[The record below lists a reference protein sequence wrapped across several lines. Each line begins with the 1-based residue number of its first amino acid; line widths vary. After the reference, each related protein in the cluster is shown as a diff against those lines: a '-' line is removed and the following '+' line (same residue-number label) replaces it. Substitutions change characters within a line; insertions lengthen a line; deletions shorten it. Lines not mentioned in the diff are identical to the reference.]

1 MGTINQPLVSDQNVR
16 LSAICKKVQN
26 KNMKYS
32 YYTVCRATV
41 AQAMQCT
48 AIIRNKQ
55 ALHCGNVTAFTK
67 FWGRLRHMHMQHPL
81 GHVQSGV
88 VAMAS
93 SKKNSNTVSYQ
104 RELSSSEK
112 KALRTKSQQLA
123 QSLVTVNCGANG
135 ASVAFLSGLFSA
147 LHANTMVKVRLG
159 CSRGAKEE
167 LTKEICSALDCV
179 CIHSIGSV
187 ITLYRQKGLPKP
199 PGLQQRETDEENELD
214 SSTNSQSTSILYDD
228 EDASSFDEDDEDG
241 TGAPADAPAE
251 FTVVV
256 KSSKTDK

>member
-1 MGTINQPLVSDQNVR
+1 
-16 LSAICKKVQN
+16 
-26 KNMKYS
+26 MKYC

-41 AQAMQCT
+41 AQAIQCSAT
-48 AIIRNKQ
+48 IRNKQ
-55 ALHCGNVTAFTK
+55 ALRCGNVTAFTQ
-67 FWGRLRHMHMQHPL
+67 FWGRLKHVHMQHPL
-81 GHVQSGV
+81 GHAHGGV

-93 SKKNSNTVSYQ
+93 NNKNSNTNVSYQ

-147 LHANTMVKVRLG
+147 LQANTMVKVRLG

-167 LTKEICSALDCV
+167 LTREICSALDCV

-187 ITLYRQKGLPKP
+187 VTLYRQKGLPKP
-199 PGLQQRETDEENELD
+199 PGLQQRENDEEKARDND
-214 SSTNSQSTSILYDD
+214 NSSKSSSILYDD
-228 EDASSFDEDDEDG
+228 EDASSFDDDDEEDG
-241 TGAPADAPAE
+241 TAAPPNAPAE
-251 FTVVV
+251 FTVIV
-256 KSSKTDK
+256 KSSETDK